1 MNGSFTTSISVHVS
15 TWGNAELPIVQE
27 AAIAH
32 ILQSFIAYKP
42 CTASRS
48 RALVTWGGETA
59 SDVQVHEDVQP
70 HVDVQ
75 AHVDVQPHAGVP
87 IGCGLLDVQ

>member
-15 TWGNAELPIVQE
+15 TWGNAELPIAQE
-27 AAIAH
+27 AAIVH

-48 RALVTWGGETA
+48 RAMVTRGGEIE
-59 SDVQVHEDVQP
+59 SDVQVH
-70 HVDVQ
+70 VDVQ
-75 AHVDVQPHAGVP
+75 VHADVQPHAGVP

>member
-1 MNGSFTTSISVHVS
+1 MRWLH
-15 TWGNAELPIVQE
+15 
-27 AAIAH
+27 
-32 ILQSFIAYKP
+32 
-42 CTASRS
+42 
-48 RALVTWGGETA
+48 GGETA

>member
-1 MNGSFTTSISVHVS
+1 MHGI
-15 TWGNAELPIVQE
+15 Q
-27 AAIAH
+27 IACVG
-32 ILQSFIAYKP
+32 YM
-42 CTASRS
+42 
-48 RALVTWGGETA
+48 GGETA

-87 IGCGLLDVQ
+87 IECGLLDVQ

>member
-1 MNGSFTTSISVHVS
+1 MSFQ
-15 TWGNAELPIVQE
+15 WCKKR
-27 AAIAH
+27 
-32 ILQSFIAYKP
+32 QSFIAYKP

-48 RALVTWGGETA
+48 RALVTWGETA

>member
-1 MNGSFTTSISVHVS
+1 MHGIQITCV
-15 TWGNAELPIVQE
+15 G
-27 AAIAH
+27 
-32 ILQSFIAYKP
+32 YM
-42 CTASRS
+42 
-48 RALVTWGGETA
+48 GGTA

-70 HVDVQ
+70 HVDMQ